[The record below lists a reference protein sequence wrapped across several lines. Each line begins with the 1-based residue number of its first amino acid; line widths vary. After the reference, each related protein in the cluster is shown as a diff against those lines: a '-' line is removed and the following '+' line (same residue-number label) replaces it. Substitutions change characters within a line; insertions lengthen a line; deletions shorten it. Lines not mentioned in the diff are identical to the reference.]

1 MVDRDW
7 LYRLGRIIPE
17 YMLDELE
24 AMESKREV
32 LDIVQSLPMGKMEGY
47 DESFAKLQ
55 ASMKKAAP
63 KKKAAKKTSG
73 MVD

>member
-1 MVDRDW
+1 
-7 LYRLGRIIPE
+7 
-17 YMLDELE
+17 MLDELE

-47 DESFAKLQ
+47 DESFAKRQ

-73 MVD
+73 KED